1 MQEQL
6 KRMQEQMRILVEE
19 SMNSKSRKSKHTSK
33 KVRQWSP
40 FFLNFPY
47 IHYESYFAFLHEKGF
62 IFLYWIGGVII
73 ITCSLKKAANS
84 TPLWISTSFLTWFS
98 ILFSTG
104 KKILMSNLENYSNKV
119 KVRKFLGDIVVSSIL
134 PKNEKKS

>member
-1 MQEQL
+1 
-6 KRMQEQMRILVEE
+6 MQEQMRILVEE

-62 IFLYWIGGVII
+62 IFLHWIGGVII
-73 ITCSLKKAANS
+73 ITCFSISLKKATNS
-84 TPLWISTSFLTWFS
+84 SPLWISTPFLTWFP
-98 ILFSTG
+98 ILFFYRKTFSH
-104 KKILMSNLENYSNKV
+104 V
-119 KVRKFLGDIVVSSIL
+119 KFGRL
-134 PKNEKKS
+134 